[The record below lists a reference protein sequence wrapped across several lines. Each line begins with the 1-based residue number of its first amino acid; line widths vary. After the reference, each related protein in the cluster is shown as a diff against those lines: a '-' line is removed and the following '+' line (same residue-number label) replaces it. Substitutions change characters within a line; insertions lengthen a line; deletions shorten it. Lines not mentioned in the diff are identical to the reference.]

1 MKRIIVLTEDE
12 YTKLKKYILDA
23 MYDYQHTRGGI
34 GERLQ
39 KAIDILDGEEG
50 ERNA

>member
-23 MYDYQHTRGGI
+23 MYDYQHTRGGDWRTVA
-34 GERLQ
+34 ES
-39 KAIDILDGEEG
+39 D
-50 ERNA
+50 